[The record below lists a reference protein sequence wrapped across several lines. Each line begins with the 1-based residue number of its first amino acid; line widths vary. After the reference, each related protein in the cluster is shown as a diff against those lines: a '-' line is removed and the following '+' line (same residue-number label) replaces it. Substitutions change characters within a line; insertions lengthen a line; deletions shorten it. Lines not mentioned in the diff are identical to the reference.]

1 MKVLLISDYSTP
13 TGGAELTLF
22 TLREGLR
29 QRGHDVRIFAS
40 SARPDGMDTLA
51 DEECFGTTSRFRA
64 FLQTANIWAM
74 QRLSQVLSEFQPDIV
89 HVSLFLTQLSPLIL
103 PLLRH
108 IPTLYYVVWYRPIC
122 PLGTKRLPNGMT
134 CQDSVG
140 KACYQNRC
148 LPLHD
153 WLPLMLQQHLWQR
166 WSNVFD
172 SVVANSDSVKQVLQ
186 QSGIDVKEVIWHGV
200 PIRPLRPSISSP
212 PTVVFAGRLVPEKGV
227 KLLIQAFAKVI
238 TQIPT
243 AQLLIA
249 GTGEEEEYLKQ
260 MIIDL
265 ELTTSVRLLGYLPR
279 QELEDYFAR
288 AWVQA
293 VPSLWSEPFGMV
305 AAEAQMRGTAVVAS
319 DSGGL
324 REIVKHGETGFL
336 FPTGQVE
343 ALTESLLTLLQNRDL
358 AEQMGQD
365 GRKIAVA
372 QFSEASCVEKFLHH
386 YQTLLKQ
393 KTLDQTGRLN

>member
-29 QRGHDVRIFAS
+29 KRGHDVRIFAS
-40 SARPDGMDTLA
+40 SARPNGMDTLA
-51 DEECFGTTSRFRA
+51 DDECFGTTSRFRT
-64 FLQTANIWAM
+64 FLQAANIWAM
-74 QRLSQVLSEFQPDIV
+74 QRLSQVLREFQPDIV

-103 PLLRH
+103 PLLRS

-122 PLGTKRLPNGMT
+122 PLGTKRLPDGMT
-134 CQDSVG
+134 CQVSVG
-140 KACYQNRC
+140 KACYQNHC
-148 LPLHD
+148 LSMQD
-153 WLPLMLQQHLWQR
+153 WLPLMLQHQLWQR
-166 WSNVFD
+166 WSHVFD
-172 SVVANSDSVKQVLQ
+172 AVVANSESVKQVLQ
-186 QSGIDVKEVIWHGV
+186 HSGIEVKEVIWHGV
-200 PIRPLRPSISSP
+200 PIRPLRPPLSSP

-227 KLLIQAFAKVI
+227 RLLIQAMLRVV
-238 TQIPT
+238 THIPS

-249 GTGEEEEYLKQ
+249 GTGEEAEALEQ

-265 ELTTSVRLLGYLPR
+265 ELVSSVRLLGYLPR
-279 QELEDYFAR
+279 QELESHFAK

-324 REIVKHGETGFL
+324 REIVKHGETGLL

-343 ALTESLLTLLQNRDL
+343 ALAESLLTLLQNREL
-358 AEQMGQD
+358 AEQMGQA
-365 GRKIAVA
+365 GREIAIA
-372 QFSEASCVEKFLHH
+372 QFSEDACVEKFFQLF
-386 YQTLLKQ
+386 QTLLNS
-393 KTLDQTGRLN
+393 KTLSISGNC